1 MTTETT
7 ANGTPSPAPIH
18 VGRPAHTRASVLTV
32 LRSTGRARKRLRSSK
47 RAKASPKD
55 VELLE

>member
-7 ANGTPSPAPIH
+7 ATGTPSHAPIQM
-18 VGRPAHTRASVLTV
+18 GRPAQARASVVTV

-47 RAKASPKD
+47 RAKANPKD